1 MLPPDCNIETVPA
14 DLMLCI
20 DHAIRILGWQENLAE
35 DEMPE
40 HWKWHLDWEIEEHF
54 KQVKIQRE
62 AKYGTSS
69 TDSDETY
76 EDEDLFERNLYS
88 PRDKYKS

>member
-1 MLPPDCNIETVPA
+1 MLPSGCNIETIPA

-20 DHAIRILGWQENLAE
+20 DHATRILGWQENLSE
-35 DEMPE
+35 DEMPD

-62 AKYGTSS
+62 AKYGSS
-69 TDSDETY
+69 SSSDESY
-76 EDEDLFERNLYS
+76 SDEDLFEENAYS
-88 PRDKYKS
+88 PRKKYDS

>member
-1 MLPPDCNIETVPA
+1 MLPVGANVETAPA
-14 DLMLCI
+14 DLVLCI
-20 DHAIRILGWQENLAE
+20 DHAMRILGWQENLAE

-69 TDSDETY
+69 SSGDSDY
-76 EDEDLFERNLYS
+76 EDDSLFEENIYS
-88 PRDKYKS
+88 PRNKYKN